1 MKLDDQPS
9 RWRRIAV
16 YFGLVKGPEDE
27 NARSF
32 GRASD
37 RNLDG
42 CRLGDGVRANAE
54 PSRRRKAA
62 VYFGLA
68 DAAGDEPLPGAPRRS
83 RYGLNVR
90 PRLDQDV
97 DELLRRIKDLEARLD
112 DR

>member
-1 MKLDDQPS
+1 
-9 RWRRIAV
+9 
-16 YFGLVKGPEDE
+16 
-27 NARSF
+27 
-32 GRASD
+32 
-37 RNLDG
+37 
-42 CRLGDGVRANAE
+42 
-54 PSRRRKAA
+54 

-97 DELLRRIKDLEARLD
+97 DELLRRIKDLEGRLD